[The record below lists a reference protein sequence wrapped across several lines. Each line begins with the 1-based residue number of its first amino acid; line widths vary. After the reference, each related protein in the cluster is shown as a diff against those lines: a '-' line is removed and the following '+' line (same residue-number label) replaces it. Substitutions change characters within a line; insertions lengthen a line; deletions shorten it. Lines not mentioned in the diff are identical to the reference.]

1 MSRLLLAF
9 GCAICFSTQV
19 YGQRRN
25 RIAEPLATAVDGLL
39 ATRLEAIAPGGVV
52 LIAKKGAIVYEK
64 AFGLANVK
72 TATPMRPEMAFRI
85 GSITKQFTA
94 IAILQLV
101 EAGKISLQDSIQ
113 RYVADY
119 PHKQYP
125 ITIEHL
131 LTHTSGI
138 KDYQA
143 IANRAAER
151 TSYTPRQG
159 VEYFKNEPLEFKP
172 GSKFKYSN
180 SNYYLLGYILELV
193 TGQSYASYLQHNLL
207 DKAGLQ
213 HTEYLTANK
222 VVANMPQGYSR
233 FDKALEVADLQEITT
248 LYAAG
253 GLASTAEDLF
263 KWHQALRAGK
273 LLSKKLL
280 KKARTPY
287 RLSDGTYSDYGYGW
301 YLRKL
306 DTSAT
311 IEHAGSTDGF
321 QSDEIYLPGED
332 IYVVTLFNCFEQDM
346 DWAVLTN
353 DVARLA
359 AGKAVDAP
367 VVVDK
372 AILAKYAGEYTFDAS
387 HKLIVTFKEGSLFIE
402 DTNPNDRLP
411 QVRVYPQSEHKFYMK
426 EAPVVFDFVY
436 DSQKKLLKVI
446 TYVSGRKDAEW
457 GKTK

>member
-1 MSRLLLAF
+1 MNKLLLAL
-9 GCAICFSTQV
+9 GCGICFSLQV
-19 YGQRRN
+19 YGQKRPS
-25 RIAEPLATAVDGLL
+25 ATESLATTVDGLL
-39 ATRLEAIAPGGVV
+39 AARLEAVAPGGVV
-52 LIAKKGAIVYEK
+52 LVAKKGAIAYKK
-64 AFGLANVK
+64 AVGLATVK
-72 TATPMRPEMAFRI
+72 TATPMQPEMVFRI

-113 RYVADY
+113 QYVADY
-119 PHKQYP
+119 PHKQSP

-143 IANRAAER
+143 ITNRAAER
-151 TSYTPRQG
+151 TSYTPQQG

-180 SNYYLLGYILELV
+180 SNYYLLGYIVEVV
-193 TGQSYASYLQHNLL
+193 TGQSYASYVQHHLL
-207 DKAGLQ
+207 DKADLQ
-213 HTEYLTANK
+213 HTAYLTANQII
-222 VVANMPQGYSR
+222 ANMPQGYSR
-233 FDKALEVADLQEITT
+233 FDKVLELAELQEITT

-280 KKARTPY
+280 KKAHTPY

-306 DTSAT
+306 DASPT

-321 QSDEIYLPGED
+321 QADEIYLPD
-332 IYVVTLFNCFEQDM
+332 ADTYVVTLFNCFEQDM
-346 DWAVLTN
+346 DWTVLTN
-353 DVARLA
+353 DIARVAT
-359 AGKAVDAP
+359 GKP
-367 VVVDK
+367 VEATVTVAN
-372 AILAKYAGEYTFDAS
+372 AILEKYVGEYTFDAS
-387 HKLIVTFKEGSLFIE
+387 HKLLVVFKEGSLFIE

-411 QVRVYPQSEHKFYMK
+411 QVRVYPKNEHRFYMK

-436 DSQKKLLKVI
+436 DSQKKLLKII
-446 TYVSGRKDAEW
+446 TYVSGRKDADWE
-457 GKTK
+457 KTK